1 MTFRYLTVFVAD
13 VTRTLA
19 FWEAAFGLR
28 SAFVHESGQ
37 YAELATGETK
47 LAFSAHALAREIV
60 AGDYAQAAP
69 DRPPLGF
76 EIGLKVDDARAAYA
90 RALAAGGGAHRE
102 PAQMPWGQ
110 TIAYVRDPDGTLVV
124 LVEGE

>member
-13 VTRTLA
+13 VKRTLA
-19 FWEAAFGLR
+19 FWEAAFGAR
-28 SAFVHESGQ
+28 PGFVHDSGH

-47 LAFSAHALAREIV
+47 LAFSAHPLAREV
-60 AGDYAQAAP
+60 VGGEYTAAAP

-76 EIGLKVDDARAAYA
+76 EIGIQVGDARAAYA
-90 RALAAGGGAHRE
+90 RALEAGAVAHKE
-102 PAQMPWGQ
+102 PVSMPWGQ

-124 LVEGE
+124 LVEGD